1 MKKTSP
7 TVPYR
12 KNDLLPLVI
21 EDVTSL
27 GSGVGHTGEGVA
39 VFVPGT
45 VPGDTVLCRIIKCTK
60 SYLVGKTEE
69 LRSPSPHRVDPG
81 CAAAGKCGGCSLRM
95 MDYESELAL
104 KEAFLR
110 AALRKERLTLPVLP
124 ILTAGKRDGYRNKV
138 QYPVT
143 GMPDGSVRIGYY
155 APHSHRVVPSEDC
168 PMHHPA
174 LSRVLSLLRRYIDES
189 GISGYREETHEG
201 LLRHLFLRTNH
212 DGSEIAVC
220 LVINGDELPE
230 KELLLSI
237 LREDPAVKSVWFSVQ
252 KEKTNVILGE
262 ECHLLAG
269 KPSIEDTLLGM
280 RFGISLRSF
289 YQVNHDGCE
298 ILYKEAAKRAALR
311 RGDRLLDLYCGIGS
325 IGICLAGMTG
335 GVKLTGVE
343 ICPEAVENAGEN
355 AVRNGIRDAE
365 FLLGDADRPALPPAD
380 VVTVDPPRSGLAPEL
395 IPRLAALSP
404 RGIVYISCA
413 PDTLA
418 RDLRLFRAHGYTA
431 GALQPVDMF
440 PGTGHVETVCLL
452 SRTEA

>member
-81 CAAAGKCGGCSLRM
+81 CAGGGEVRRMQSADDGLRKRACS
-95 MDYESELAL
+95 EGGVPPG
-104 KEAFLR
+104 
-110 AALRKERLTLPVLP
+110 ALRKERLTLPVLP

-311 RGDRLLDLYCGIGS
+311 RG
-325 IGICLAGMTG
+325 TG
-335 GVKLTGVE
+335 CWIST
-343 ICPEAVENAGEN
+343 AAS
-355 AVRNGIRDAE
+355 AASA
-365 FLLGDADRPALPPAD
+365 FAL
-380 VVTVDPPRSGLAPEL
+380 
-395 IPRLAALSP
+395 
-404 RGIVYISCA
+404 
-413 PDTLA
+413 
-418 RDLRLFRAHGYTA
+418 RA
-431 GALQPVDMF
+431 
-440 PGTGHVETVCLL
+440 
-452 SRTEA
+452 